1 MLKNRSFQSVL
12 CGVALSCSIA
22 EGSGISWG
30 SELFASAEDSENV
43 ALDSAWSFYLGYFEA
58 GFTPTEENTEEW
70 AVHWTTLDVSDYVP
84 IVGFSGVWDHDGV
97 STGKRGYIWGAN
109 RSLPSNEWVLLTAS
123 AWTVPPFEELGAD
136 VDWIASDAD
145 SILVGEVEADGG
157 ITTEVVSGEPPLLSG
172 GEWQQLYFPEGD
184 LTNLAVVGWDA
195 DPDGDGLTNLV
206 EFAFGAQPLVRDQ
219 IESESGIEGD
229 FFQFETTRARNVE
242 VRYFGEVSS
251 DLQSWDEGQELITLR
266 DESPSSLTYQALRTV
281 SEEPKLFGRVRVEL
295 AP

>member
-1 MLKNRSFQSVL
+1 M
-12 CGVALSCSIA
+12 
-22 EGSGISWG
+22 
-30 SELFASAEDSENV
+30 
-43 ALDSAWSFYLGYFEA
+43 
-58 GFTPTEENTEEW
+58 
-70 AVHWTTLDVSDYVP
+70 
-84 IVGFSGVWDHDGV
+84 
-97 STGKRGYIWGAN
+97 
-109 RSLPSNEWVLLTAS
+109 
-123 AWTVPPFEELGAD
+123 
-136 VDWIASDAD
+136 
-145 SILVGEVEADGG
+145 
-157 ITTEVVSGEPPLLSG
+157 
-172 GEWQQLYFPEGD
+172 
-184 LTNLAVVGWDA
+184 TNLAVVGWDA